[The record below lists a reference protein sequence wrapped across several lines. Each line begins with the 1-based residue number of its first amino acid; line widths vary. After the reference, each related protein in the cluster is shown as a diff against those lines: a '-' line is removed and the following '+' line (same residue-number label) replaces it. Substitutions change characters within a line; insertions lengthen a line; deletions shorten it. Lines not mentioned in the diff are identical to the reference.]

1 MSADVIV
8 CSGCCCGNLQ
18 KGNDEVPIDFLQD
31 LWQKNQLEDNVKLT
45 ISGCLGPCSKRN
57 VAVLKTDEGLIW
69 LGGLSSQLHYEALAE
84 WASEYS
90 KNDSNTEILGIL
102 HRLQFTREKELKLSQ
117 PRLHNKLF
125 NNSLNL

>member
-18 KGNDEVPIDFLQD
+18 KGYDDVPIDFLQE

-57 VAVLKTDEGLIW
+57 VAVVKTNQGLIW
-69 LGGLSSQLHYEALAE
+69 LGGLSNQNQYETLAD

-90 KNDSNTEILGIL
+90 KNDSDTNILGGL
-102 HRLQFTREKELKLSQ
+102 ESLQFKHEKELKLSQ
-117 PRLHNKLF
+117 PRLHN
-125 NNSLNL
+125 

>member
-1 MSADVIV
+1 MSADVIL

-18 KGNDEVPIDFLQD
+18 KGHDEVPIDFLQD

-45 ISGCLGPCSKRN
+45 ISGCLGACSKRN
-57 VAVLKTDEGLIW
+57 VAVLNTDEGLIW

-102 HRLQFTREKELKLSQ
+102 DRLQFTREKELKLSQ
-117 PRLHNKLF
+117 ARLHNKLF
-125 NNSLNL
+125 NNSLTL

>member
-18 KGNDEVPIDFLQD
+18 KGYDEVPIDFLQE

-45 ISGCLGPCSKRN
+45 ISGCLGSCSKRN
-57 VAVLKTDEGLIW
+57 VAVLKTEDRLVW
-69 LGGLSSQLHYEALAE
+69 LGGLSSQLHYEALAD

-90 KNDSNTEILGIL
+90 KNDSNTEIPGSLDC
-102 HRLQFTREKELKLSQ
+102 LQFTREKELKPSQ
-117 PRLHNKLF
+117 PRFHNKLF
-125 NNSLNL
+125 NNNLNL

>member
-18 KGNDEVPIDFLQD
+18 KGYDEVPIDLLQE
-31 LWQKNQLEDNVKLT
+31 LWQKNQLEENVKLT

-57 VAVLKTDEGLIW
+57 VAVVKTNQGLIW
-69 LGGLSSQLHYEALAE
+69 LGGLSNQSHYEALAD

-90 KNDSNTEILGIL
+90 KNDSNTEIPGSLDC
-102 HRLQFTREKELKLSQ
+102 LQFTHEKELKPSQ
-117 PRLHNKLF
+117 PRFHNILF
-125 NNSLNL
+125 NNNLNL

>member
-18 KGNDEVPIDFLQD
+18 KGHDEVPIDFLQE

-45 ISGCLGPCSKRN
+45 ISGCLGPCSMRN
-57 VAVLKTDEGLIW
+57 VAVVKTNQGLIW
-69 LGGLSSQLHYEALAE
+69 LGGLSSQDQYETLAD

-90 KNDSNTEILGIL
+90 KFDSDTNILGGL
-102 HRLQFTREKELKLSQ
+102 ERLQFKHEKELKLSQ
-117 PRLHNKLF
+117 PRLHNE
-125 NNSLNL
+125 